1 MNDKKEIGIKGEKFT
16 VKFLKRNKYKILL
29 RNFSIDNG
37 EIDIIAHNKE
47 YIVFVEVK
55 TRAEDSMLEPRF
67 SVDMKKRE
75 NIIDTSNRFLDKYK
89 TDLTI
94 RYDISEV
101 TYDKSGKMKINY
113 IKNAF

>member
-1 MNDKKEIGIKGEKFT
+1 
-16 VKFLKRNKYKILL
+16 
-29 RNFSIDNG
+29 
-37 EIDIIAHNKE
+37 
-47 YIVFVEVK
+47 
-55 TRAEDSMLEPRF
+55 MLEPRF